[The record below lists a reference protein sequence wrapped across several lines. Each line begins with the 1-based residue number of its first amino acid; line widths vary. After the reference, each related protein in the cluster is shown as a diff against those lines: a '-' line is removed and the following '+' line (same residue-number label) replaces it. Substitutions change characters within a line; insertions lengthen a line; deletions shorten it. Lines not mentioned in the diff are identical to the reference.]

1 MRTIKNEDNVDH
13 PNLVKIE
20 ECFQNDR
27 YLFLTTE
34 FLTGPD
40 LFTRFFIKFE
50 EEEDYI
56 QNFEID
62 VAK

>member
-40 LFTRFFIKFE
+40 LFTRLFSKFD

-56 QNFEID
+56 
-62 VAK
+62 